1 MMRKSKAQQE
11 IIGFVLIIVV
21 VAIVGLIF
29 LSLTVLRAETRQE
42 SSVELSN
49 LLQATNYY
57 TTDCAISQ
65 IPDYED
71 IEGLVKEY
79 YRNKNRL
86 CLNEKTIKETLEP
99 TLERIISDSL
109 QVYEDSP
116 NKAYM
121 LNISYFDE
129 ETYEEILSIEEGVF
143 SNCSSVI
150 GADHNIHIIT
160 FVSGTIEMRLDVCKG

>member
-1 MMRKSKAQQE
+1 MMRKKAQQE

-29 LSLTVLRAETRQE
+29 LSLTVLRSETRQE

-49 LLQATNYY
+49 LLQAANYY

-71 IEGLVKEY
+71 IEGLTQEY
-79 YRNKNRL
+79 YRNKDRA
-86 CLNEKTIKETLEP
+86 CLNGKTIEQTLEP
-99 TLERIISDSL
+99 TLKKIISNSL
-109 QVYEDSP
+109 NVHEDSP

-121 LNISYFDE
+121 LNISYFSE
-129 ETYEEILSIEEGVF
+129 ETYEDILTINEGVF
-143 SNCSSVI
+143 KNCSSII

-160 FVSGTIEMRLDVCKG
+160 FVSGTIEMRLEVCKG